1 VSTRDEARY
10 TAQAAK
16 GKAARDPH
24 AQAAGGA
31 QEKKANL
38 AQAGEK
44 LKDTAQSNGRAEAM
58 EMART
63 LIATSAAPGGQ
74 AARPHAGHAG
84 AW

>member
-16 GKAARDPH
+16 GKTARDPY

-31 QEKKANL
+31 QEKKASL

-44 LKDTAQSNGRAEAM
+44 PKGTAKKQPMG
-58 EMART
+58 
-63 LIATSAAPGGQ
+63 
-74 AARPHAGHAG
+74 
-84 AW
+84 

>member
-1 VSTRDEARY
+1 MSTRDEARY

-16 GKAARDPH
+16 GKTARDPY

-44 LKDTAQSNGRAEAM
+44 LKDTAQKQ
-58 EMART
+58 RT
-63 LIATSAAPGGQ
+63 G
-74 AARPHAGHAG
+74 
-84 AW
+84 

>member
-16 GKAARDPH
+16 GKAARDPY

-44 LKDTAQSNGRAEAM
+44 LTDTAQKQ
-58 EMART
+58 RT
-63 LIATSAAPGGQ
+63 G
-74 AARPHAGHAG
+74 
-84 AW
+84 